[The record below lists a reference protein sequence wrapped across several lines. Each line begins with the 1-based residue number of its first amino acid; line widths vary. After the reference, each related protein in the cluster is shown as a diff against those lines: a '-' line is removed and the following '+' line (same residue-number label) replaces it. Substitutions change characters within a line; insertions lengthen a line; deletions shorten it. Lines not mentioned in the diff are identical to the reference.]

1 MSDENE
7 VLSLEGLQALAAEQD
22 RMSGYDEG
30 EHPAIQPMKAIESMK
45 EAAPMPDKVDE
56 PAAVKETEVPEAK
69 VEESPPDLENGPP
82 SEDSSLKDEVV
93 DDRLQKSEKRL
104 NETWRNVNK
113 EKAELAAEREE
124 LNSLRD
130 SLNDRA
136 KPNDYVDEDGHT
148 AADYEAAAQ
157 NFAAEGEHGLAQ
169 KATEQAEAVRGQ
181 AQEVKME
188 KNDGKFKEEWGSN
201 FDRAADSYPELRD
214 HSSPFRKAVNDLL
227 EERSVLASY
236 SGGIIDAAD
245 IVAMQMKAGNT
256 SQLQE
261 QVNALTDENAG
272 LKSKLSIGGS
282 DPTSV
287 PSGPTQFNNLSPSEQ
302 FAELQ
307 RRAEQVDSTGGY

>member
-1 MSDENE
+1 
-7 VLSLEGLQALAAEQD
+7 
-22 RMSGYDEG
+22 
-30 EHPAIQPMKAIESMK
+30 MKAIESMK
-45 EAAPMPDKVDE
+45 EDAPKPDKVDE
-56 PAAVKETEVPEAK
+56 PAAVKETEVPEAN

-82 SEDSSLKDEVV
+82 SEDSSLKNEVA

-169 KATEQAEAVRGQ
+169 KAKEQAEAVRGQ
-181 AQEVKME
+181 AQEVRVE
-188 KNDGKFKEEWGSN
+188 KNDSKFKEEWSSN

-236 SGGIIDAAD
+236 SGGIVDAAD

-261 QVNALTDENAG
+261 QVNALTNENAG

-287 PSGPTQFNNLSPSEQ
+287 PSGPTQFDNLSPSEQ

-307 RRAEQVDSTGGY
+307 RRAAQVDSSGGY

>member
-30 EHPAIQPMKAIESMK
+30 EHPAIQSAKAIESMK
-45 EAAPMPDKVDE
+45 EVAPKPDKVDE
-56 PAAVKETEVPEAK
+56 PAAVKETEVPEAEVK
-69 VEESPPDLENGPP
+69 ESPPDLVESPL

-169 KATEQAEAVRGQ
+169 KANEQAESVRGQ
-181 AQEVKME
+181 AQQSRVEN
-188 KNDGKFKEEWGSN
+188 NDSTFKGEWGSN

-214 HSSPFRKAVNDLL
+214 HNSPFRKAVNDLL
-227 EERSVLASY
+227 GERTVLASY

-245 IVAMQMKAGNT
+245 IVAMQMKAGDAT
-256 SQLQE
+256 QLQE
-261 QVNALTDENAG
+261 QVKALTDENSG

-287 PSGPTQFNNLSPSEQ
+287 PSGPTQFDNLSPSEQ

-307 RRAEQVDSTGGY
+307 KKAAQLDASGGY